1 MKNLVKKLKRRS
13 KKSKQLRSKS
23 RKKLVRSKRNYK
35 IKNKSEAPK
44 KHLTKKK
51 LIKEPTKICK
61 IINDHGE
68 IIELPIEY
76 PGDEV
81 VHQDLNPLRH
91 MDIKKFDSDYFREI
105 YNNYRKI
112 CYN

>member
-35 IKNKSEAPK
+35 NKSGAPK

-61 IINDHGE
+61 IMNDHGE

-91 MDIKKFDSDYFREI
+91 MDIEKFDSDYFKKL
-105 YNNYRKI
+105 YNHYRKI